1 MKSMMKYFKKANN
14 ICIALIVVELFFC
27 FFSVSQSFSAQTST
41 FDISSAKA
49 NTPMPTDTR
58 IKTFV
63 YNPNEIFQVKFL
75 VGYQS
80 IIELQQNE
88 DVELISFG
96 DSGPFS
102 TPRIIGRRIFL
113 KVNEPGIK
121 TNMTI
126 ITDKRTY
133 LLEIMSNEDDG
144 DTDDRITYILRFFYP
159 DISVDTPP
167 SQAKIA
173 QIKLNSNVFAQANNT
188 NNLQEKNA
196 FASIGKTNTDYSYS
210 GKNKKLIP
218 IVIFDNGKRT
228 YFKFNDLDKNNLP
241 IISYL
246 ELTKDKTSFQETPLM
261 VRQSSDYLY
270 VDSVEKQ
277 FTIRQGQD
285 VVCIFNEGYA
295 TGKVVANADYNN

>member
-1 MKSMMKYFKKANN
+1 MKN
-14 ICIALIVVELFFC
+14 IKVLCNLFVIFIVVMVIFFY
-27 FFSVSQSFSAQTST
+27 FLSLNKAFSAQTSN

-88 DVELISFG
+88 DIELIIFG

-102 TPRIIGRRIFL
+102 QPRIIGRRIFL

-121 TNMTI
+121 TNLTI

-133 LLEIMSNEDDG
+133 LFEIMSNEDDG

-173 QIKLNSNVFAQANNT
+173 QIKLNSNVLAQANNG
-188 NNLQEKNA
+188 NRLKEKSA
-196 FASIGKTNTDYSYS
+196 FASVGKTNTEYSYS
-210 GKNKKLIP
+210 GKNKRLIP
-218 IVIFDNGKRT
+218 LVIFDNGKRT
-228 YFKFNDLDKNNLP
+228 YFKFNNLDKKHLP

-246 ELTKDKTSFQETPLM
+246 ELTNDKKSFKETPLI

-270 VDSVEKQ
+270 VDSVEAQ

-285 VVCIFNEGYA
+285 VVCIFNDGFA
-295 TGKVVANADYNN
+295 KNKVVANANYKY

>member
-1 MKSMMKYFKKANN
+1 MKNIKKLYNLFVSF
-14 ICIALIVVELFFC
+14 IIVVLFFS
-27 FFSVSQSFSAQTST
+27 FLSLKQSFSAQTSN

-49 NTPMPTDTR
+49 NIPMPTDTR

-63 YNPNEIFQVKFL
+63 YNPNEIFQVKLL

-88 DVELISFG
+88 DVELITFG

-173 QIKLNSNVFAQANNT
+173 QIKLNSSVFAQANNGDS
-188 NNLQEKNA
+188 LKEKSA
-196 FASIGKTNTDYSYS
+196 FASVGKTNTEYSYS
-210 GKNKKLIP
+210 GKNKNLIP
-218 IVIFDNGKRT
+218 LVIFDNGKRT
-228 YFKFNDLDKNNLP
+228 YFKFNNLNKNNLP

-246 ELTKDKTSFQETPLM
+246 ELTDDKKSFRETPLII
-261 VRQSSDYLY
+261 RQSSDYLY

-285 VVCIFNEGYA
+285 VVCIFNEGY
-295 TGKVVANADYNN
+295 TDNKVLANANYKY